1 MFRTLVPLKQKCLKT
16 GYQRS
21 ISNSQ
26 LVQAIYNL
34 KVLQDID
41 QCKIA
46 DYSLTGSLR
55 LLERKTPKESEAQL
69 LKALQRL

>member
-16 GYQRS
+16 GYQRP

-55 LLERKTPKESEAQL
+55 LLERLRKNQKPNY
-69 LKALQRL
+69 